1 MLPKSLRRRHCP
13 TESCD
18 SFISRVA
25 QLSKDLE
32 RPKCQGRWLVKIK
45 LFHFSSSS
53 TDLQT
58 PVAVH
63 LRAFCCEAPKAAVMH
78 RSWLKKKRK
87 KRLKKYKKKAHQ
99 KITQTINMIGLDF
112 STETFRLS
120 EEVEES
126 VLGGYSDGFQ
136 KYEKNRF
143 RDTAFFFNNI
153 ENLKSAS
160 GADRPTRSN
169 STI

>member
-1 MLPKSLRRRHCP
+1 
-13 TESCD
+13 
-18 SFISRVA
+18 
-25 QLSKDLE
+25 
-32 RPKCQGRWLVKIK
+32 
-45 LFHFSSSS
+45 
-53 TDLQT
+53 
-58 PVAVH
+58 
-63 LRAFCCEAPKAAVMH
+63 
-78 RSWLKKKRK
+78 
-87 KRLKKYKKKAHQ
+87 
-99 KITQTINMIGLDF
+99 MIGLDF